1 MDGSGKVIV
10 SNGAISGLS
19 GFAKNSFVDKCYP
32 LWRTLCEISNFLI
45 FQPNYLV
52 LKKIFF
58 SLVLMSSSPSFAG
71 ASNDSVVILDDDKV
85 HKVSVAENNWIIVE
99 TKPINGMTRLRDFHD
114 MGALGLQQIDYVVN
128 CGNQRLAL
136 AGFAEVS
143 TGDAKHNILNNKNY
157 TELSFYRPVIQHDKN
172 IIDSV
177 CRLHY

>member
-1 MDGSGKVIV
+1 
-10 SNGAISGLS
+10 
-19 GFAKNSFVDKCYP
+19 
-32 LWRTLCEISNFLI
+32 
-45 FQPNYLV
+45 
-52 LKKIFF
+52 
-58 SLVLMSSSPSFAG
+58 MSSSPSFAG

-128 CGNQRLAL
+128 CANQKLAL
-136 AGFAEVS
+136 AGFAEVPN
-143 TGDAKHNILNNKNY
+143 GDAKHHILNNKNY